1 MSNKYDDEEY
11 KYTYDDPQGD
21 GSEYSDK
28 YEYSENYTEEYGED
42 SDSCRFAAG
51 EYQYGYAEE
60 GDSDSNDEPRSA
72 KRKPKHKTLKIV
84 LFSLLGLLLLVI
96 GSGVLYINYLFDKIE
111 YDTPP
116 EVDESLVFED
126 FTHEVDTDNP
136 DSADIDDAERRALSN
151 FGGTPM
157 SDPDIQNVLLIGRD
171 TEESRSNSRSD
182 VMVLVSINK
191 RDKNVKLT
199 SFQRDIYAF
208 IPQKGYD
215 KLNHAH
221 SYAGPKLCIQTL
233 EGNFHVKI
241 DNYVSVNFT
250 TFRNIVEIL
259 GGVDMPLTDAEA
271 KYLKNDLANLGYKNY
286 KAGVYTLNGRAAL
299 DYCRIRYID
308 SDRERTQRHRN
319 MLNKLVEQHGNINLS
334 QALELLDKCLP
345 LVKTDFTKGELMGT
359 MVDALNYVRWPRT
372 ELVMPI
378 EGASNNATVRGM
390 FVVTLDWAT
399 NVTELQNFI
408 YGTNQAAK

>member
-1 MSNKYDDEEY
+1 MDNKYEDEN
-11 KYTYDDPQGD
+11 
-21 GSEYSDK
+21 
-28 YEYSENYTEEYGED
+28 YEYSYDEQPDNGGYEYTDDYTDDYSDDNNEEY
-42 SDSCRFAAG
+42 RFAAG

-60 GDSDSNDEPRSA
+60 GEDDEDDTPRA
-72 KRKPKHKTLKIV
+72 KRNKSSGKKKHKKLKII
-84 LFSLLGLLLLVI
+84 LLSLLGLLLLVI
-96 GSGVLYINYLFDKIE
+96 VSGVLYINYLFDKIE
-111 YDTPP
+111 YDTSTS
-116 EVDESLVFED
+116 EELVFQD
-126 FTHEVDTDNP
+126 FTPDVETDAA
-136 DSADIDDAERRALSN
+136 DSSNIDDAEKNALAN

-157 SDPDIQNVLLIGRD
+157 SDPDIRNVLLIGRD

-182 VMVLVSINK
+182 VMVLISINK
-191 RDKNVKLT
+191 RDKTVKMS
-199 SFQRDIYAF
+199 SFQRDIYAY

-241 DNYVSVNFT
+241 DNYISVNFT
-250 TFRNIVEIL
+250 TFRKIVEIL
-259 GGVDMPLTDAEA
+259 GGVEMPLTDAEGY
-271 KYLKNDLANLGYKNY
+271 YLRGQLSRLGYKDY
-286 KAGVYTLNGRAAL
+286 KAGVYKLDGQTAL

-319 MLNKLVEQHGNINLS
+319 MLNKLAEQHGDINLG
-334 QALELLDKCLP
+334 QALQLLDQCLP

-372 ELVMPI
+372 EIVMPI

-390 FVVTLDWAT
+390 FVITLDWAT
-399 NVTELQNFI
+399 NVTALQEFI
-408 YGTNQAAK
+408 YGTHQ